1 MNDLFV
7 GNMVSLLVFVL
18 LYFTSLFTPKLSR
31 KDLIFGVF
39 IPLDRTTDSTII
51 ETSKK
56 YTKELTIITL
66 LTVVIF
72 LVLFNTIFKHPL
84 FMVLMVFIMIL
95 EHLLVFLRA
104 RNKVK
109 IYKSENNLVGN
120 KKQIVYVNT
129 TMSKKL
135 RKNAVLSSYW
145 FLIPLFISLAGLI
158 LPLMKYDQLPSQIP
172 THFNLQGIADNFA
185 EKSVGS
191 VIANSGM
198 TVVLVIILALSN
210 LSIAY
215 SKNKIDASSPHSS
228 AKRLYKFKKINSIM
242 VYILA
247 IVLSTLITF
256 FNLNAL
262 NIISVNIADF
272 SPLFITIFV
281 LIIFAPLI
289 ILFKTG
295 QGGSNLKD
303 SSNEEIDNTVTNVD
317 DDDLWKLG
325 SIYYNP
331 NDPSL
336 FVEKRFG
343 VGWTLNYG
351 NKMAIIITV
360 LFIIFILST
369 ILMSIIFS

>member
-1 MNDLFV
+1 MNDLLV
-7 GNMVSLLVFVL
+7 GNMVSLLVFGL

-39 IPLDRTTDSTII
+39 IPIDRTTDSTII
-51 ETSKK
+51 EASKK
-56 YTKELTIITL
+56 YTKDLTIITL

-72 LVLFNTIFKHPL
+72 LLLFNTIFKHPI
-84 FMVLMVFIMIL
+84 FMVLMIFIMIS
-95 EHLLVFLRA
+95 EHFLVFLRA

-120 KKQIVYVNT
+120 KKQVVYVNT

-145 FLIPLFISLAGLI
+145 FLIPLFISLAGLV
-158 LPLMKYDQLPSQIP
+158 LPLMKYDQLPNKIP

-198 TVVLVIILALSN
+198 TIVLVIILALSN

-262 NIISVNIADF
+262 NIISVNIKDF

-351 NKMAIIITV
+351 NKMSIIITV

-369 ILMSIIFS
+369 ILMAIIFS

>member
-7 GNMVSLLVFVL
+7 ENMVSLLVFGL

-84 FMVLMVFIMIL
+84 FLVLMVFIMIF
-95 EHLLVFLRA
+95 EHFLVFLRA

-351 NKMAIIITV
+351 NKMAIVITV

-369 ILMSIIFS
+369 ILMAIIFS